1 MRIAVCD
8 DEKAERRKI
17 IDILASLLEDFSV
30 NEFDGG
36 AELLESHRIL
46 PFDLILLDI
55 NMPEMNGIDTA
66 AKLRLTDSA
75 TPVVF
80 VSASD
85 RFGVQSYRVRAFDYL
100 LKPIDEKLMSECLD
114 RLALLKKERLITVTY
129 SGVETH
135 LPVSGIQCL
144 ESNLRKTIF
153 TLSDGKTIE
162 VTGKLSDF
170 EPILGGCGFCRCHKS
185 YLVNLSYID
194 SFDGDTF
201 HLAGGKSI
209 KISRAYL
216 QSAKRAYF
224 DNSFATH

>member
-8 DEKAERRKI
+8 DEKVERRKT

-30 NEFDGG
+30 NEFDNG
-36 AELLESHRIL
+36 AELLESHGIL

-55 NMPEMNGIDTA
+55 NMPEMNGIDAA
-66 AKLRLTDSA
+66 AKLRLTDPE
-75 TPVVF
+75 TPVIF

-85 RFGVQSYRVRAFDYL
+85 RFGVQSYRVHAFDYL
-100 LKPIDEKLMSECLD
+100 MKPIDRGLLSECLD
-114 RLALLKKERLITVTY
+114 RLAAKKKERFVTVTY

-135 LPVSGIQCL
+135 LPASNIQCL
-144 ESNLRKTIF
+144 ESNLRKTVF
-153 TLSDGKTIE
+153 TLSDGKTLEI
-162 VTGKLSDF
+162 TGKLSDF
-170 EPILGGCGFCRCHKS
+170 EALLAGCGFCRCHKS
-185 YLVNLSYID
+185 YLVNLSFID
-194 SFDGDTF
+194 SFDGDAF

-224 DNSFATH
+224 DSTFAHR